1 MISVGVTELKQNIS
15 QVLRRVR
22 DKRERVQVT
31 YRGELVAL
39 LVPVPSRKLADSAPD
54 AAVWTDLEQLAIEIG
69 ANWPKGVSA
78 VEAVRE
84 GRDRL

>member
-1 MISVGVTELKQNIS
+1 MISVGVTELKQNFS

-22 DKRERVQVT
+22 DKRERVWVT
-31 YRGELVAL
+31 YRGQRVAL
-39 LVPVPSRKLADSAPD
+39 LVPMPANGRTDTVPD

-69 ANWPKGVSA
+69 AHWPEGVSA